1 MNLSIFARNL
11 RGPFMIHPQQAAA
24 MMPVVHGIL
33 AGMEFDLDD
42 SERHGGAKVSCR
54 DFYTGDKAQLEDGSY
69 KSVFV
74 THLEGT
80 MGVYDSCESYGT
92 RTIAAELLKA
102 DADPEV
108 VGHIIVTD
116 SGGGVA
122 DSVPELSEAIQKLTK
137 PVVAWIDGMAA
148 SAAIYAIS
156 YCDRIIAHRPMNQVG
171 CVGTMITISGW
182 PQFRKDG
189 DGYVRARI
197 YADQSEEKNLD
208 YEQALQGNVKI
219 IKDELLNPLAQQ
231 FIDDMKANRPNCTD
245 DQLKGRTYFAKD
257 VVGSFIDA
265 IGTIDDA
272 VAAVLDLAES
282 KQTNSSQ
289 MAKYQNLESIPEL
302 SEQVYAEDGSTV
314 LQECQLQAVDAALAS
329 RGENADL
336 TAQVTQLT
344 QTVADRDAT
353 IAQHVDTIAQRDAR
367 ITELEQALEASEAL
381 RSGEQPA
388 EVQVDADTVRT
399 GDGYA
404 PAKNRTEAEAACR
417 EYLNRNKSNQ

>member
-11 RGPFMIHPQQAAA
+11 RGPFMIHPQQVAA

-42 SERHGGAKVSCR
+42 SERHGGAKVSCAE
-54 DFYTGDKAQLEDGSY
+54 FYTGHKAQLEDGSY

-116 SGGGVA
+116 SGGGAA
-122 DSVPELSEAIQKLTK
+122 DSVPELAEAIQKLTK

-182 PQFRKDG
+182 PQFRRDG

-208 YEQALQGNVKI
+208 YEQALQGNARI
-219 IKDELLNPLAQQ
+219 IKEDILNPLAQQ

-257 VVGSFIDA
+257 AVGSFIDA
-265 IGTIDDA
+265 IGSMEDA

-282 KQTNSSQ
+282 KQTNSSKQ

-302 SEQVYAEDGSTV
+302 QEQVYAEDGSTV
-314 LQECQLQAVDAALAS
+314 LQECQLQAVEDALAS

-336 TAQVTQLT
+336 TAQVATLT

-353 IAQHVDTIAQRDAR
+353 IAQHEDTIAQRDAR
-367 ITELEQALEASEAL
+367 IAELESALDAAVERGAQ
-381 RSGEQPA
+381 EQPA
-388 EVQVDADTVRT
+388 TVEVAADPANAEESS
-399 GDGYA
+399 DA
-404 PAKNRTEAEAACR
+404 PARNYEEAVAECR
-417 EYLNRNKSNQ
+417 KRLNRN